1 MQCNVIVHC
10 NAMQCSAMCSCDY
23 NDTIHYN
30 VRSWI
35 RNIKTDFHH
44 HYKIIREMIDI
55 INSFYQYKMPP
66 SKNKNELRS
75 MYCQWVVG
83 RSREERL
90 WMPISNKRDG
100 RQGSAAEV
108 IMIAITSLEPHCSD
122 KQTNCL
128 WINLLFFSNKDG
140 LCCWYYWRLLS
151 HTLKVSL

>member
-1 MQCNVIVHC
+1 
-10 NAMQCSAMCSCDY
+10 MQCSAVQCAVMITMT
-23 NDTIHYN
+23 TIHYN
-30 VRSWI
+30 VCSLI
-35 RNIKTDFHH
+35 RNIKTDFHR
-44 HYKIIREMIDI
+44 HYKIMREKIDI
-55 INSFYQYKMPP
+55 INSFYQYKMP
-66 SKNKNELRS
+66 SSKNELRF
-75 MYCQWVVG
+75 MYCQLVVG

-140 LCCWYYWRLLS
+140 LCCWYYWRLPS
-151 HTLKVSL
+151 HT

>member
-10 NAMQCSAMCSCDY
+10 NAMQCSAMCSNDY
-23 NDTIHYN
+23 NDYN
-30 VRSWI
+30 TLQCLQL
-35 RNIKTDFHH
+35 NPQ
-44 HYKIIREMIDI
+44 YKNRFSSPLYYTIIREKIDI

-140 LCCWYYWRLLS
+140 LCC
-151 HTLKVSL
+151 